1 MPAPKAAA
9 ILAALTLFTLSVF
22 AANSIFCRAALVAC
36 GMGPYAYTAVRSLS
50 AALILALLFLVG
62 IIRPLP
68 HGSGESGGAAGTG
81 SVWKDAWNSS
91 TWKSGLSLFAYMFCF
106 SLGYVAMPAAPG
118 TLVLNLCVQFAMIGY
133 GVLHG
138 LYPNRKQYLGLAIA
152 TAGLVIL
159 LMPGLTAP
167 PLWHSLLMAAAGFAW
182 GAYTVCG
189 RGAKSAPLACTGSFW
204 RAAILGVLCAIAA
217 LCLDGATSLAA
228 FGFALAGGLAS
239 SLGYILW
246 YAIVPRYSLIGAS
259 IIQLA
264 VPIITAIFGALF
276 LAEGITM
283 RLVAA
288 TALILGGICLA
299 LTAGAKRQGA

>member
-1 MPAPKAAA
+1 MPAPKATV

-50 AALILALLFLVG
+50 AALILALLCLVG
-62 IIRPLP
+62 VIKPLSVV
-68 HGSGESGGAAGTG
+68 GDGEGVKTTG
-81 SVWKDAWNSS
+81 SVWKDAWTSS

-118 TLVLNLCVQFAMIGY
+118 TLILNLCVQFAMIGY

-138 LYPNRKQYLGLAIA
+138 LYPNKKQYLGLAIA
-152 TAGLVIL
+152 TTGLVIL

-167 PLWHSLLMAAAGFAW
+167 PLWHSLLMAASGFAW

-204 RAAILGVLCAIAA
+204 RAATLGVVCAMAA
-217 LCLDGATSLAA
+217 LVLDAGTSLAA

-246 YAIVPRYSLIGAS
+246 YAIVPRYSLIGS
-259 IIQLA
+259 SVIQLA

-288 TALILGGICLA
+288 AALILGGICLA